1 MIDERWKRGI
11 LLKRGRE
18 REELMNALTAKEI
31 TELNQGK
38 RKNKGGEAK
47 FSVNKR
53 GRIYK
58 PMIFVCINDTNIE
71 LLFLPYIIHDTSA
84 SL

>member
-1 MIDERWKRGI
+1 
-11 LLKRGRE
+11 
-18 REELMNALTAKEI
+18 MNALTAKEI
-31 TELNQGK
+31 TDLNQGK

-58 PMIFVCINDTNIE
+58 PMIFLCINDTNIE
-71 LLFLPYIIHDTSA
+71 LLFLPYI
-84 SL
+84 

>member
-1 MIDERWKRGI
+1 METRNIIKTGKRKG
-11 LLKRGRE
+11 RTNECPYRE
-18 REELMNALTAKEI
+18 RNNPD
-31 TELNQGK
+31 LNQGK

-58 PMIFVCINDTNIE
+58 PMIFLCINDTNIE
-71 LLFLPYIIHDTSA
+71 LLFLPYI
-84 SL
+84 

>member
-1 MIDERWKRGI
+1 
-11 LLKRGRE
+11 
-18 REELMNALTAKEI
+18 MNALTAKEI

-58 PMIFVCINDTNIE
+58 PMIFVCINVRYEYRVT
-71 LLFLPYIIHDTSA
+71 LS
-84 SL
+84 SLYNPRYKCEFIDPSFIRINRVYSS